1 VITVYVELIKDSSLE
16 LSYGRF
22 LLVVGYITSSNE
34 ERQLALVALFL
45 GPVCGEAMA
54 QDKC

>member
-1 VITVYVELIKDSSLE
+1 MITVYVELIKDSSLE